1 VTADIHGLSGA
12 YSVDALDDAERADFE
27 RHLAECPECRAEV
40 ASLRET
46 AAGLSALTQTA
57 PPPSM
62 RDAVLAGVRTVRPLP
77 PQTPQLSQV
86 SQSQTSKA
94 PEGSGVQAAGQVV
107 PLRRR
112 PTVWFAGLAAA
123 ALLVVGGLVWSP
135 WQHQAPPTPQ
145 AVAQRVLNANDAQR
159 VETMVDGARA
169 TVVRSE
175 SVGRAVLVASDMPAP
190 PPGKDYQMWLDLP
203 GRGMVSAG
211 LLPHGSS
218 ATLTYVLQGD
228 ATRATAAGMT
238 IEPAGG
244 SAAPTTT
251 PLALF
256 AF

>member
-1 VTADIHGLSGA
+1 VTADIHSLSGA
-12 YSVDALDDAERADFE
+12 YAVDALDDAESADFE

-62 RDAVLAGVRTVRPLP
+62 RHAVLAGVRTVRPLP
-77 PQTPQLSQV
+77 PLTPQVAQ
-86 SQSQTSKA
+86 A
-94 PEGSGVQAAGQVV
+94 PQASEGSGVQAAGKVV

-135 WQHQAPPTPQ
+135 WQQQAPPTPQ

-228 ATRATAAGMT
+228 ASRATAAGMT
-238 IEPAGG
+238 VEPAGG

>member
-1 VTADIHGLSGA
+1 VTADIHSLSGA
-12 YSVDALDDAERADFE
+12 YAVDALDDAESADFE

-62 RDAVLAGVRTVRPLP
+62 RHAVLAGVRTVRPLP
-77 PQTPQLSQV
+77 PLTPQVAQ
-86 SQSQTSKA
+86 A
-94 PEGSGVQAAGQVV
+94 PQASEGSGVQAAGKVV

-135 WQHQAPPTPQ
+135 WQQQAPPTPQ

-159 VETMVDGARA
+159 VETTVDGARA

-228 ATRATAAGMT
+228 ASRATAAGMT
-238 IEPAGG
+238 VEPAGG

>member
-1 VTADIHGLSGA
+1 MTADIHSLSGA
-12 YSVDALDDAERADFE
+12 YAVDALDDTERADFE

-46 AAGLSALTQTA
+46 AAGLSPLTQAA
-57 PPPSM
+57 PPPSL
-62 RDAVLAGVRTVRPLP
+62 RESVLAGVRTVRPLP
-77 PQTPQLSQV
+77 PQTPG
-86 SQSQTSKA
+86 A
-94 PEGSGVQAAGQVV
+94 PDVRAAAQVV

-112 PTVWFAGLAAA
+112 PAVWFAGLAAA

-135 WQHQAPPTPQ
+135 WQHQSPPTAQ
-145 AVAQRVLNANDAQR
+145 VVAQRVLNADDAQR
-159 VETMVDGARA
+159 VVTSVDGARA

-218 ATLTYVLQGD
+218 RTLTYLLQGD
-228 ATRATAAGMT
+228 ASRATAAGMT

-244 SAAPTTT
+244 STAPTTT
-251 PLALF
+251 PVALF
-256 AF
+256 SF

>member
-1 VTADIHGLSGA
+1 MTADIHSLSGA
-12 YSVDALDDAERADFE
+12 YAVDALDDTERADFE

-46 AAGLSALTQTA
+46 AAGLSALTQTT
-57 PPPSM
+57 PPASM

-77 PQTPQLSQV
+77 PLPPQTPQ
-86 SQSQTSKA
+86 A
-94 PEGSGVQAAGQVV
+94 PEAPDVRAVGQVV

-112 PTVWFAGLAAA
+112 PAVWFAGLAAA
-123 ALLVVGGLVWSP
+123 ALLVVGGLAWSP
-135 WQHQAPPTPQ
+135 WQHQTPPTPQ

-159 VETMVDGARA
+159 VETTVEGARA

-228 ATRATAAGMT
+228 ASRATAAGMT

-244 SAAPTTT
+244 STAPTTT

-256 AF
+256 SF